1 MTVDLGRKWHWIIR
15 HYNVFLRTSISF
27 PMLIV
32 PLKIECTSTRYWK
45 INILS
50 SSSFKK
56 NHCTFPRGIRRNNN
70 AIMTSTRRR
79 VDVII
84 TLFLRQVST
93 ELLLMSLL
101 PEWLTHWGQGKM
113 DTISQTIFSNAF
125 SWMKM
130 FQLRLKFH
138 WSLFPRVQ
146 STIFQHWVR

>member
-1 MTVDLGRKWHWIIR
+1 
-15 HYNVFLRTSISF
+15 
-27 PMLIV
+27 MLMV

-56 NHCTFPRGIRRNNN
+56 NHCTFPTGIRRNNN
-70 AIMTSTRRR
+70 AIMTSKRRR

-84 TLFLRQVST
+84 TLFLRQVSA

-138 WSLFPRVQ
+138 WCY
-146 STIFQHWVR
+146 FQGSNKQYSSIGSDNGLVPARRQAIIWTNGG